1 MAGQDDEFIQILRSS
16 SREIAEAAKS
26 AVDWFKGKVTDI
38 IKKVKRTPNQ
48 VFTKDATPSIGQ
60 MYMFVYDPKH
70 KATLPFYDM
79 YPLVFPIEFYGDGF
93 LGINLH
99 YLPPLARA
107 ALLNNLK
114 KLANNNKYDDSTKLA
129 ISYELLKAHAVRFKG
144 FENCIKRYLFSH
156 VRSSF
161 HQVSS
166 SDWDKAVLL
175 PLQRW
180 QVNPNK
186 KYAKNPPY

>member
-16 SREIAEAAKS
+16 SREIAESAKS
-26 AVDWFKGKVTDI
+26 AIDWFKGKVANI
-38 IKKVKRTPNQ
+38 IKKVKNPNQ
-48 VFTKDATPSIGQ
+48 VFTKDATPTIGQ
-60 MYMFVYDPKH
+60 MYMFVYDAKH
-70 KATLPFYDM
+70 KDTLPFYDM

-129 ISYELLKAHAVRFKG
+129 ISYEVLKAHAMRFKG

-180 QVNPNK
+180 HVNPNK

>member
-16 SREIAEAAKS
+16 SREIAESAKS
-26 AVDWFKGKVTDI
+26 AIDWFKGKVTDL
-38 IKKVKRTPNQ
+38 IKKVKNPNQ
-48 VFTKDATPSIGQ
+48 VFTKDATPTIGQ
-60 MYMFVYDPKH
+60 MYMFVYDAKH
-70 KATLPFYDM
+70 KDTLPFYDM

-129 ISYELLKAHAVRFKG
+129 ISYEVLKAHAMRFKG

-180 QVNPNK
+180 QINPNK

>member
-16 SREIAEAAKS
+16 SREIAESAKS
-26 AVDWFKGKVTDI
+26 AIDWFKGKVTDL
-38 IKKVKRTPNQ
+38 IKKVKNPNQ
-48 VFTKDATPSIGQ
+48 VFTKDATPTIGQ
-60 MYMFVYDPKH
+60 MYMFVYDAKH
-70 KATLPFYDM
+70 KDTLPFYDM

-129 ISYELLKAHAVRFKG
+129 ISYEVLKAHAMRFKG

-180 QVNPNK
+180 HVNPNK

>member
-1 MAGQDDEFIQILRSS
+1 MAGQDDEFIQILKSS
-16 SREIAEAAKS
+16 SRDIAESAKT
-26 AVDWFKGKVTDI
+26 AIDWFKGKVSDI

-48 VFTKDATPSIGQ
+48 VFTKDATPQIGG
-60 MYMFVYDPKH
+60 MYMFVYDPKY
-70 KATLPFYDM
+70 KAVLPFYDM
-79 YPLVFPIEFYGDGF
+79 YPLVFPIEFYGNGF

-107 ALLNNLK
+107 RLLSNLK
-114 KLANNNKYDDSTKLA
+114 KLANNNKYDENTKLV
-129 ISYELLKAHAVRFKG
+129 ISYELLKAHAINFKG
-144 FENCIKRYLFSH
+144 FENCVKRYLFAH

-161 HQVSS
+161 HQVAS

-186 KYAKNPPY
+186 KYARNPPY

>member
-16 SREIAEAAKS
+16 SREIAESAKS
-26 AVDWFKGKVTDI
+26 AIDWFKGKVTDI
-38 IKKVKRTPNQ
+38 IKKVRNPNQ
-48 VFTKDATPSIGQ
+48 VFSKDATPTIGQ
-60 MYMFVYDPKH
+60 MYMFVYDAKH
-70 KATLPFYDM
+70 KDTLPFYDM

-129 ISYELLKAHAVRFKG
+129 ISYEVLKAHSIRFKG

-180 QVNPNK
+180 HVNPNK

>member
-16 SREIAEAAKS
+16 SREIAESAKS
-26 AVDWFKGKVTDI
+26 AIDWFKGKVSDL
-38 IKKVKRTPNQ
+38 IKKVKNPNQ
-48 VFTKDATPSIGQ
+48 VFTKDATPTIGQ
-60 MYMFVYDPKH
+60 MYMFVYDAKH
-70 KATLPFYDM
+70 KDTLPFYDM

-129 ISYELLKAHAVRFKG
+129 ISYEVLKAHAMRFKG

-180 QVNPNK
+180 HVNPNK

>member
-1 MAGQDDEFIQILRSS
+1 MDQEDLFVQKLNS
-16 SREIAEAAKS
+16 SRASLAKAAKD
-26 AVDWFKGKVTDI
+26 AGEWLKGKIQSI
-38 IKKVKRTPNQ
+38 INPNR
-48 VFTKDATPSIGQ
+48 VLTKDATPTIGE

-70 KATLPFYDM
+70 KDTLPFYDM

-107 ALLNNLK
+107 SLLNNLK
-114 KLANNNKYDDSTKLA
+114 KIANNNKFNSTTKLN
-129 ISYELLKAHAVRFKG
+129 ISYEVLRNNARQFSG
-144 FENCIKRYLFSH
+144 FENCIKRYLFAH
-156 VRSSF
+156 VRSTF
-161 HQVSS
+161 HQVDP

-180 QVNPNK
+180 SVNKNK
-186 KYAKNPPY
+186 KYARNPPY